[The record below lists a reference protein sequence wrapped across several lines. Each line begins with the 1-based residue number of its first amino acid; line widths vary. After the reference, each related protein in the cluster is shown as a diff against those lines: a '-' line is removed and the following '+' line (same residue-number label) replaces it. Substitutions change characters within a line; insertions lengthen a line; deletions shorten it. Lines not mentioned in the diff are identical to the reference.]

1 MKIKRFLQE
10 DQGAVVVEYVI
21 LVAAAGLVLAI
32 GVGVMFSGMSDL
44 FNAWAGYFAG
54 GS

>member
-1 MKIKRFLQE
+1 MKIINFLKE

-21 LVAAAGLVLAI
+21 LVAAAGLVLAA
-32 GVGVMFSGMSDL
+32 GVWVMFNGMSDL
-44 FNAWAGYFAG
+44 FKAFASYFGG

>member
-1 MKIKRFLQE
+1 MKTVKIAALA
-10 DQGAVVVEYVI
+10 GA

>member
-10 DQGAVVVEYVI
+10 EQGVVALEYVI
-21 LVAAAGLVLAI
+21 LVAAAGVVLAI

-44 FNAWAGYFAG
+44 FFAWAKYFG
-54 GS
+54 T